1 MRISRGLLVSNR
13 HLVHGSQNSVFSSP
27 NIYRFSPSSYDS
39 TLFIQT
45 LTSLILVLVYVD
57 DMVITFDIAHI
68 CILQHF
74 LNHNFEMKDL
84 GTLH

>member
-13 HLVHGSQNSVFSSP
+13 HLMHGSQNSVFFISQH
-27 NIYRFSPSSYDS
+27 RFSSSSYDS

-57 DMVITFDIAHI
+57 DMVITVDIAHI
-68 CILQHF
+68 CIFQHF